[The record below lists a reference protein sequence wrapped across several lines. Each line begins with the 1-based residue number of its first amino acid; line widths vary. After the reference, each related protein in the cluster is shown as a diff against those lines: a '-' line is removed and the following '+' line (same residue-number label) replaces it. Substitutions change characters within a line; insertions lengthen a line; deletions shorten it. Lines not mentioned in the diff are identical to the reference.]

1 MSTSTFDLYLSV
13 SHSDVM
19 EMHNRVAL
27 NRYLANKENIA
38 PQTVRSLLSVNTL
51 LFESGENDDDGQE
64 VDPILLNAVIDSN
77 RTHEP
82 FAVLWEKPSI
92 ENKDQKSVK
101 SNPIT
106 NGSMMTLSS
115 TIPTQIPTVTPTTI
129 TTTTVPTTNNT
140 NNSSRNISTAPPKKK
155 NETKSDTGKSKHSKF
170 TASTPR
176 SLTFFR

>member
-38 PQTVRSLLSVNTL
+38 PQTVRSLLSANTL
-51 LFESGENDDDGQE
+51 LFESEENNEDGQE
-64 VDPILLNAVIDSN
+64 VDPILLNAVIDTN

-82 FAVLWEKPSI
+82 FAVLWEKPAI
-92 ENKDQKSVK
+92 ENKDLKSVK

-106 NGSMMTLSS
+106 NNSTITLSS
-115 TIPTQIPTVTPTTI
+115 TIPTQIPTTPI
-129 TTTTVPTTNNT
+129 TTVPIA
-140 NNSSRNISTAPPKKK
+140 NSTQSSQNLSLTLKKK
-155 NETKSDTGKSKHSKF
+155 NVTKSNVTEKSTHSKF

-176 SLTFFR
+176 TLTFFR

>member
-106 NGSMMTLSS
+106 NSSTIALSS
-115 TIPTQIPTVTPTTI
+115 TIPSQIHMTPI
-129 TTTTVPTTNNT
+129 TTVPITHSTT
-140 NNSSRNISTAPPKKK
+140 NSSRNISTAPKKK
-155 NETKSDTGKSKHSKF
+155 NETKSDVTGKSKRSKF
-170 TASTPR
+170 TASTPKP
-176 SLTFFR
+176 LTFFR